1 MLVALAAYLIDM
13 IFGEFAVRHPVVFMG
28 DFILWFERRFWRDSV
43 FVGGVLAVTL
53 IFLSVGVSYLF
64 LYAVGFLPYYA
75 AFILTA
81 IVASTLIAGNMLYS
95 SVKSALYAV
104 DKRAALSMLVSR
116 DTANLSE
123 SDANKALIETYAEN
137 LSDGVIAPLFYLCLF
152 GLPGI
157 TAYKAISTLD
167 SMVGYRMPKYERF
180 GKISAKLDDAANFIP
195 SRITALLI
203 AAVSLSANSL
213 KSAAKDG
220 GGHESPNAGYPIAAM
235 AGAIGVRL
243 GGATSYH
250 GKIKQKPFFGNG
262 DSEIKKEQVT
272 ATLLVGLKI
281 YIFICFILLSL
292 TFFMDYNC
300 DFF

>member
-1 MLVALAAYLIDM
+1 M

-53 IFLSVGVSYLF
+53 IFLSVGVSCLF

-95 SVKSALYAV
+95 SVKSALYAR

-157 TAYKAISTLD
+157 TAYKAINTLD
-167 SMVGYRMPKYERF
+167 SMVGYRTPKYERF
-180 GKISAKLDDAANFIP
+180 GKISARLDDAANFIP

-250 GKIKQKPFFGNG
+250 GKIKQKPYFGNG

-292 TFFMDYNC
+292 TFFTDYNC